1 MWCSKPRSFMITVT
15 NRKEESKEGLANQG
29 VENVKLVFLHL
40 PTWKCPFELD
50 SFQAI
55 NYDTKSVQS
64 SNNCITYLP
73 YIWKQ

>member
-1 MWCSKPRSFMITVT
+1 MITVA
-15 NRKEESKEGLANQG
+15 NREEENQEGLANQG

-50 SFQAI
+50 GFQAI
-55 NYDTKSVQS
+55 NYGIKSVQS
-64 SNNCITYLP
+64 SNSCTIYLPYFLP